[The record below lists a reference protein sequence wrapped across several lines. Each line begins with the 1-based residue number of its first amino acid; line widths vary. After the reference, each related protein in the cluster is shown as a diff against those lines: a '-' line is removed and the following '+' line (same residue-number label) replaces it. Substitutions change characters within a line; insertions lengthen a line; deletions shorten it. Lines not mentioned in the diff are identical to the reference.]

1 MSWRLSNNWL
11 GIIRLFCSA
20 WRGLGATV
28 IYIFLLTEHNQDL
41 WDMYSGRYGCHHS
54 SHKLMLC
61 FYPSLVSRSLATTAS
76 PERLT
81 HSCTPS
87 DLFRLQPCDT
97 EWNKGSSSPLLE
109 EGRFPSPVLRTYVP
123 QNENLCKKKLDR
135 EVSLVEGQEGG
146 KPKCDDIILQFLHVF
161 ELLQPA
167 VPSAEHPVLC
177 NVEQL
182 HLPQSTT
189 GLLSLPRRSK
199 KWQYCL
205 FLLLTALP
213 RS

>member
-1 MSWRLSNNWL
+1 MRWRLSNNWL

-20 WRGLGATV
+20 WQGLGVTV
-28 IYIFLLTEHNQDL
+28 ICPFLSTEHNQDL
-41 WDMYSGRYGCHHS
+41 WDIYSNRYRCHHS
-54 SHKLMLC
+54 SRKLMLC
-61 FYPSLVSRSLATTAS
+61 FFPSLVICSLASMAS
-76 PERLT
+76 PECLT

-87 DLFRLQPCDT
+87 DLFCLQSRDT
-97 EWNKGSSSPLLE
+97 EWNKGSSSPSLK

-123 QNENLCKKKLDR
+123 QNKNLCKKKLDR

-161 ELLQPA
+161 EPLQPTA
-167 VPSAEHPVLC
+167 LSAEHLVLC
-177 NVEQL
+177 SVEQL

-189 GLLSLPRRSK
+189 GLLSLPGRSK

-205 FLLLTALP
+205 LRLLRALP
-213 RS
+213 MS